1 MSKIVTDFQKKVLK
15 ALADRM
21 DDFYLVG
28 GTALALYYFNHRQSQ
43 DLDFFMQEFSKKSIE
58 DVVRYLSGDLKKKI
72 SLKNQQL
79 GEKFAK
85 IAVYSIPINK
95 EYSLKVD
102 FVEDYI
108 GLRMPPKDIN
118 GIKVA
123 SLEDIYIKKAY
134 TIAGTHEIE
143 DSTGRKISRGN
154 RQSAKDFFDLYCLSH
169 TFMRLSEF
177 SFKYCNAIMR
187 EGIIRWF
194 RTYSR
199 FDMKTGFMEL
209 ELKKAADYNDME
221 RHFKKEV
228 NKIIEAE
235 VGAA

>member
-58 DVVRYLSGDLKKKI
+58 DVVRYLSGALKKKI

-102 FVEDYI
+102 FVEDYV
-108 GLRMPPKDIN
+108 GLIMPPKYIN

-123 SLEDIYIKKAY
+123 SLEDIYIKKIY

-143 DSTGRKISRGN
+143 DSIGRKKSMGN
-154 RQSAKDFFDLYCLSH
+154 RQSAKDFFDL
-169 TFMRLSEF
+169 
-177 SFKYCNAIMR
+177 
-187 EGIIRWF
+187 
-194 RTYSR
+194 
-199 FDMKTGFMEL
+199 
-209 ELKKAADYNDME
+209 
-221 RHFKKEV
+221 
-228 NKIIEAE
+228 
-235 VGAA
+235 